1 MWYNGCKQYKMNKK
15 QAKIL
20 LFDIET
26 SPNLSYVW
34 GKWEQ
39 NVLSVKEH
47 WYLISF
53 CAKWLDKKQIMDYS
67 LPDYS
72 GYRKDRTNDK
82 QLVKDLWEL
91 FNEADI
97 IIAHNGDEFD
107 IKKANALF
115 IKHGLRPPSPYKTI
129 DTKKVAKRYFK
140 FDSNS
145 LDDLGN
151 YLGLGRKL
159 KHTGFDLWLG
169 CMAGD
174 KRSWDL
180 MVRYNKEDVALLERV
195 YLHMLPWMTTHP
207 NLNLF
212 GGTLES
218 CPNCNSDSLVRRG
231 FGVTRTTKY
240 QRLQC
245 SNCGGWHTGLR
256 VKLDGLVVR

>member
-1 MWYNGCKQYKMNKK
+1 MKK
-15 QAKIL
+15 TKAKIL

-72 GYRKDRTNDK
+72 VYKKDRTNDK
-82 QLVKDLWEL
+82 KLVQDLWEL
-91 FNEADI
+91 FNEADV

-115 IKHGLRPPSPYKTI
+115 VKHGLRPPSPYKTV

-169 CMAGD
+169 CMAGEQ
-174 KRSWDL
+174 KSWET
-180 MVRYNKEDVALLERV
+180 MVRYNKGDVELLERV
-195 YLHMLPWMTTHP
+195 YLKLLPWVTNHP
-207 NLNLF
+207 NLNLLH
-212 GGTLES
+212 GTLQS
-218 CPNCNSDSLVRRG
+218 CPNCGSDHLHGRG
-231 FGVTRTTKY
+231 FATTRTAKY
-240 QRLQC
+240 QRFQC
-245 SNCGGWHTGLR
+245 QDCGSWHRGSG
-256 VKLDGLVVR
+256 VKLGGLVIR